1 MERFKRAPPAGLT
14 AGAVQARRRIMRDG
28 TVRPTRNVIASVFL
42 ALALAACA
50 RSQSAAVPP
59 ETIPDVFPAIPEVR
73 AQNGVAALRLDA
85 ILSPEDGAPSFSY
98 EGTIGVTPTIR
109 VSPGDTIDLTLAND
123 LPVRPNQINAVNIHF
138 HGLTV
143 SPNPPADD
151 TIATLARPGQTLH
164 YYVKIPPEQEPGLYW
179 YHPHSHGE
187 SYREVTGGMSGAIV
201 VEGLE
206 RHVPALAAMKER
218 IIVLRDVPTSANYV
232 DADMPLQLRT
242 GSKPPVARPRAANN
256 GSPCRPEQGLQ
267 PTLNRIVR
275 AKIGIV
281 PGERQFFRVVNAS
294 AARHFDLSIDGS
306 RLELIA
312 VDGVALDAYP
322 GTPAER
328 TVSHV
333 VIPPAGRAE
342 FVVTGLDHP
351 TVLRSA
357 CYDSGSAGDPDP
369 AVVLA
374 DLVDPRTIFPAAAA
388 ARAGVAEA
396 AEPERLAALPTL
408 PQADHAAALPA
419 SAARRIIRFTED
431 ANGFYIDGKTFAM
444 NAPPS
449 IVARSGTV
457 EDWTIL
463 NRTNEVHDF
472 HIHQI
477 HFAAERIDGRP
488 VAQPIWQDTI
498 VVRPHGSVELLMDFR
513 DPIVRGIFLYHCHI
527 LDHEDQGMM
536 AKIQVI

>member
-1 MERFKRAPPAGLT
+1 MHLRPPSLRERSY
-14 AGAVQARRRIMRDG
+14 
-28 TVRPTRNVIASVFL
+28 IASVLL
-42 ALALAACA
+42 AIFFAACS
-50 RSQSAAVPP
+50 RSQSAATPSGN
-59 ETIPDVFPAIPEVR
+59 IPDVFPAIPEVR
-73 AQNGVAALRLDA
+73 AQNGVATIRLDA

-151 TIATLARPGQTLH
+151 TIATLARPGQSLH
-164 YYVKIPPEQEPGLYW
+164 YYVRIPPEQEPGLYW

-201 VEGLE
+201 VEGLQQ
-206 RHVPALAAMKER
+206 HIPALATMKER
-218 IIVLRDVPTSANYV
+218 IIILRDVPTSANYV

-242 GSKPPVARPRAANN
+242 GSTPPVARARAANN

-275 AKIGIV
+275 AKIGIE

-306 RLELIA
+306 RLQLVA

-342 FVVTGLDHP
+342 FVVTGTGRP

-374 DLVDPRTIFPAAAA
+374 DLVDPRTIFPAKSTG
-388 ARAGVAEA
+388 RSGVADA
-396 AEPERLAALPTL
+396 AESERLAALPNL
-408 PQADHAAALPA
+408 PQAQHDPEMPTP
-419 SAARRIIRFTED
+419 AARRTITFTED

-449 IVARSGTV
+449 IVAHSGTTEV
-457 EDWTIL
+457 WTIL

-477 HFAAERIDGRP
+477 HFAARRVDGRP
-488 VAQPIWQDTI
+488 VHLPIWQDTI
-498 VVRPHGSVELLMDFR
+498 VVRPRGSVELLMDFR
-513 DPIVRGIFLYHCHI
+513 DPIVRGTFLYHCHI

-536 AKIQVI
+536 AKIRVI

>member
-1 MERFKRAPPAGLT
+1 VRNII
-14 AGAVQARRRIMRDG
+14 AGA
-28 TVRPTRNVIASVFL
+28 FL
-42 ALALAACA
+42 ALAVSACA
-50 RSQSAAVPP
+50 RSQSGSPP
-59 ETIPDVFPAIPEVR
+59 TETIPDVFPSIPEIR
-73 AQNGVAALRLDA
+73 AQNGVATLRLDA

-109 VSPGDTIDLTLAND
+109 VSPGDAIDLTLAND

-143 SPNPPADD
+143 SPNPPGDD

-164 YYVKIPPEQEPGLYW
+164 YFVKIPPEQEPGLYW

-201 VEGLE
+201 VEGLQQ
-206 RHVPALAAMKER
+206 HLPALAAMKER
-218 IIVLRDVPTSANYV
+218 IIILRDVPTSANYV

-242 GSKPPVARPRAANN
+242 GSKPPIARARAANN
-256 GSPCRPEQGLQ
+256 GSPCRAEQGLQ

-275 AKIGIV
+275 AKIGIE
-281 PGERQFFRVVNAS
+281 PGERQFFRVINAS

-306 RLELIA
+306 RLQLVA

-351 TVLRSA
+351 TVMRSA

-374 DLVDPRTIFPAAAA
+374 DLIDPRSIFSAPAA
-388 ARAGVAEA
+388 ARAAIAGA
-396 AEPERLAALPTL
+396 AEPERLAALQTL
-408 PQADHAAALPA
+408 PQADHGPALPPP
-419 SAARRIIRFTED
+419 AARRTIRFTED
-431 ANGFYIDGKTFAM
+431 ANGFYIDGKAFAM
-444 NAPPS
+444 SGPPS

-488 VAQPIWQDTI
+488 VTQPIWQDTI
-498 VVRPHGSVELLMDFR
+498 VVRPRGSVELLMDFR
-513 DPIVRGIFLYHCHI
+513 DPIVRGTFLYHCHI

-536 AKIQVI
+536 AKIRVI